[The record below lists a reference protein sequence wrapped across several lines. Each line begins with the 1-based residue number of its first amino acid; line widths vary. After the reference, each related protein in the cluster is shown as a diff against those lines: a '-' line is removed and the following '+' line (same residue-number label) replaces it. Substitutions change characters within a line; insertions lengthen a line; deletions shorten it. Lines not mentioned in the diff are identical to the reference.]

1 VQASPTRGGR
11 DRHSW
16 VAVATVTVGLFVPL
30 MVAALGYW
38 ATASNQE
45 AQARRDFE
53 LAAQQ
58 SRRDFEL
65 EAARIVLNAENPTA
79 IYNKARALKALF
91 PGRLSPTFATQFEP
105 ARFETY
111 STARSKR
118 ELLSL
123 LLAHRGQEAQILAWW
138 AQLFPADAA
147 GDFAFLLA
155 FAEGALTRTERAD
168 LTDAI
173 TDQVEP

>member
-1 VQASPTRGGR
+1 MQASPTGGGR
-11 DRHSW
+11 GRQSW
-16 VAVATVTVGLFVPL
+16 IAVATVTAGLFVPL

-53 LAAQQ
+53 L
-58 SRRDFEL
+58 
-65 EAARIVLNAENPTA
+65 EAARIVLSAENPTA

-91 PGRLSPTFATQFEP
+91 PERLSPAFATQFEP

-111 STARSKR
+111 STSRSKR
-118 ELLSL
+118 ELLNL
-123 LLAHRGQEAQILAWW
+123 LLAHPGHEAQILAWW

-147 GDFAFLLA
+147 GGFAFLLA
-155 FAEGALTRTERAD
+155 FAEGALTPADRANLTE
-168 LTDAI
+168 AI
-173 TDQVEP
+173 TEQVEP